1 MSGLRSPRRLAAAA
15 LLACAALAGLAGAA
29 PRTYAL
35 PEDPELSWP
44 DDPAA
49 ELVQVHCAACHSL
62 DYIVRQPTGMPASFW
77 EASVSKMVRAYGAD
91 ISPGEQRAIAAY
103 LARIRADEAAPTA
116 AGAAGRQ
123 PGGR

>member
-1 MSGLRSPRRLAAAA
+1 MSRLRRPRRLAAAVM
-15 LLACAALAGLAGAA
+15 LAGAALAGLAGAA

-44 DDPAA
+44 EDPAA

-62 DYIVRQPTGMPASFW
+62 DYIVRQPPGMPLAFW
-77 EASVSKMVRAYGAD
+77 EANVAKMVRAYGAE
-91 ISPGEQRAIAAY
+91 ISPTEQKAIADY
-103 LARIRADEAAPTA
+103 LARIRAGDAAPA
-116 AGAAGRQ
+116 AADAAGRQ